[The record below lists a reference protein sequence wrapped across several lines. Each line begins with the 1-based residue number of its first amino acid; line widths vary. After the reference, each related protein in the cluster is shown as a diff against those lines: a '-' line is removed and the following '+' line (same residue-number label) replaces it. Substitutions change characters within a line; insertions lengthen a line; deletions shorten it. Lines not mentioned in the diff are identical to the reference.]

1 MPADPADHLQ
11 PDVDAGPGPAPAEL
25 EEQERQA
32 LTHVHARLAERFP
45 SVDPTVIEAAVRLEH
60 VHLDG
65 PIRDYVPVLVE
76 HAARDRIA
84 AFASRGPDADEP
96 V

>member
-1 MPADPADHLQ
+1 MPADPADHPR
-11 PDVDAGPGPAPAEL
+11 PDVDAGPEPGPV
-25 EEQERQA
+25 EQERQA
-32 LTHVHARLAERFP
+32 LTHVYARLAERFP

-84 AFASRGPDADEP
+84 AFASRGPEADEP